1 MFNDAFN
8 LKIYYLKIIAQR
20 SRTCQCP
27 LSIAKRQRA
36 KSHSKGFAVLRLV
49 LPQGEKRIEPV
60 RQQYR
65 K

>member
-20 SRTCQCP
+20 SHTSQCT
-27 LSIAKRQRA
+27 LHRAKRQRA